1 MTLPF
6 EEIRAGNLGVR
17 IANREAEIIASQR
30 LRYKVFVEEM
40 GASPDETARA
50 TGLDADLFD
59 TVADHLLVLDHN
71 KGEGEESVVGSYRLI
86 RRAGAAQVGRFY
98 SADEYDIS
106 CMENFP
112 GEVLELGRSCVA
124 VDYRNRG
131 SMQLLWE
138 GIAAYVSH
146 YRIEVMFG
154 CASLPGID
162 LDANAA
168 QLSYLYHNH
177 LAPEQIRPVALPSR
191 YVPMDRLPRDA
202 YDAKRAL
209 LDLPPL
215 IKGYLRLG
223 GFVGD
228 GAVLDVPF
236 NTTDVSIV
244 VKTDLITSKYSKHY
258 ERKLGADDASFK
270 SGN

>member
-1 MTLPF
+1 MSLPF

-17 IANREAEIIASQR
+17 IANREAEIVASQR

-40 GASPDETARA
+40 GAQPDEDARA
-50 TGLDADLFD
+50 TGIDSDQFDA
-59 TVADHLLVLDHN
+59 VADHLLVLDHN
-71 KGEGEESVVGSYRLI
+71 KGEDEAAVVGSYRLI
-86 RRAGAAQVGRFY
+86 RRAAASKVGRFY

-124 VDYRNRG
+124 VEYRNRG

-162 LDANAA
+162 LQANAA
-168 QLSYLYHNH
+168 QLSYLYHKH
-177 LAPEQIRPVALPSR
+177 LAPEAIRPVALPSR
-191 YVPMDRLPRDA
+191 YESMNLLPPEA

-258 ERKLGADDASFK
+258 ERKLGAEDVSFK
-270 SGN
+270 SGG